1 MDKSDIPK
9 RIDAYFGKISAEPNH
24 RYRSWEH
31 CFRFFQAWRNGI
43 RSDLDIA
50 ALQLGFYLAS
60 WGMYRGSSFL
70 LQRDY
75 TVHKRTIDALFSER
89 FAALW
94 KREIGSS
101 RSDEEY
107 ADLILQAAGAVRSSY
122 EPFGVASDT
131 LVTKVLLGTLASLP
145 ACDRFFIDGFKRSGH
160 PFYKVNSSFVKRMVE
175 FCIKFAGALRQE
187 QSKIALASG
196 ADYPLMKLADMYFW
210 QIGFEAAGEP
220 AEVETLRKHTASR

>member
-1 MDKSDIPK
+1 MDQSDISK
-9 RIDAYFGKISAEPNH
+9 RIAAYFGKVSAEPNH

-31 CFRFFQAWRNGI
+31 CFRFFRAWRNES
-43 RSDLDIA
+43 RSNLDIA

-70 LQRDY
+70 LRRDY
-75 TVHKRTIDALFSER
+75 TVHKRTIEALFSER

-94 KREIGSS
+94 GREIGSNPA
-101 RSDEEY
+101 DEEY

-122 EPFGVASDT
+122 EPFGRASDT
-131 LVTKVLLGTLASLP
+131 LVTKILLGTLACLP
-145 ACDRFFIDGFKRSGH
+145 ACDRFFIDGFKRTGH
-160 PFYKVNSSFVKRMVE
+160 QYSSVNALFVKRMVG
-175 FCIKFAGALRQE
+175 FCTKFAGELRQE
-187 QSKIALASG
+187 QSRIALASG

-220 AEVETLRKHTASR
+220 AEVET

>member
-1 MDKSDIPK
+1 MHPSDIAN
-9 RIDAYFGKISAEPNH
+9 RIAAYFGKLSADANH

-31 CFRFFQAWRNGI
+31 CFRFFRASRNEI
-43 RSDLDIA
+43 RSDLDVA

-75 TVHKRTIDALFSER
+75 TVHKRTIEALISER

-94 KREIGSS
+94 EVEIGANPT
-101 RSDEEY
+101 DDQY
-107 ADLILQAAGAVRSSY
+107 ADLILQAATAVRSSY
-122 EPFGVASDT
+122 EPFGKASDT
-131 LVTKVLLGTLASLP
+131 LVTKVLLGTLACIP
-145 ACDRFFIDGFKRSGH
+145 ACDRFFIDGFKRTGH
-160 PFYKVNSSFVKRMVE
+160 QYSYVNAPFVRRMIG
-175 FCIKFAGALRQE
+175 FCTQFAAELRQQ
-187 QSKIALASG
+187 QSRIASLSG

-220 AEVETLRKHTASR
+220 AEIET